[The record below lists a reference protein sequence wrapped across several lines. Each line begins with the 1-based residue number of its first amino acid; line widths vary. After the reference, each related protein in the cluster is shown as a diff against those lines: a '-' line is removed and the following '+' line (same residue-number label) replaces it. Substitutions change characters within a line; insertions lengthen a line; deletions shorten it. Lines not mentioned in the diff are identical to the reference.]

1 MAIMLTE
8 QASGRVQDMISSQ
21 ALEDAVVRLGVTA
34 GGCSG
39 YEYVLDVV
47 SGTRDNDRVFVS
59 HGVRIACDPRSYLY
73 VNGTVIDFEDSMMGG
88 GFKFENP
95 NAKRSCG
102 CGTSFQT

>member
-1 MAIMLTE
+1 MSISLTKTAA
-8 QASGRVQDMISSQ
+8 QHVATMTTAKQPIIRI
-21 ALEDAVVRLGVTA
+21 GVTS

-39 YEYVLDVV
+39 YEYALDVV
-47 SGTRDNDRVFVS
+47 DKPRFNDRIFIS
-59 HGVRIACDPRSYLY
+59 HSVQVIVDPRSYLY
-73 VNGTVIDFEDSMMGG
+73 VNGTQVDFDDSMMGG

>member
-1 MAIMLTE
+1 MSISLTKAAA
-8 QASGRVQDMISSQ
+8 QHVATMTAAKQPIIRI
-21 ALEDAVVRLGVTA
+21 GVTA

-39 YEYVLDVV
+39 YEYVLNVV
-47 SGTRDNDRVFVS
+47 DELRFNDRIFIS
-59 HGVRIACDPRSYLY
+59 HDIRVVIDPRSYLY
-73 VNGTVIDFEDSMMGG
+73 VNGTQVDFDDAMMGG

>member
-1 MAIMLTE
+1 MSINLTKP
-8 QASGRVQDMISSQ
+8 A
-21 ALEDAVVRLGVTA
+21 ALHVATMTAAKQPIIRIGVTA

-47 SGTRDNDRVFVS
+47 DESRFNDRIFTC
-59 HGVRIACDPRSYLY
+59 HGIRIVCDPRSYLY
-73 VNGTVIDFEDSMMGG
+73 INGTQVDFDGSMMGG

-102 CGTSFQT
+102 CGTSFQA

>member
-1 MAIMLTE
+1 MSISLTKTAA
-8 QASGRVQDMISSQ
+8 QHVATMTTAKQPIIRI
-21 ALEDAVVRLGVTA
+21 GVTA

-39 YEYVLDVV
+39 YEYVLDVADEP
-47 SGTRDNDRVFVS
+47 RFNDRIFIS
-59 HGVRIACDPRSYLY
+59 HDIRVVIDPRSYLY
-73 VNGTVIDFEDSMMGG
+73 VNGTQVDFDDSMMGG